1 MTYEIDIH
9 GLEHIARRR
18 EDFRRVRLRKR
29 KMKNNEAEKLCVNFR
44 LSVTKGF

>member
-9 GLEHIARRR
+9 GLEHVESRKR

-29 KMKNNEAEKLCVNFR
+29 KMTKRQKNFV
-44 LSVTKGF
+44 